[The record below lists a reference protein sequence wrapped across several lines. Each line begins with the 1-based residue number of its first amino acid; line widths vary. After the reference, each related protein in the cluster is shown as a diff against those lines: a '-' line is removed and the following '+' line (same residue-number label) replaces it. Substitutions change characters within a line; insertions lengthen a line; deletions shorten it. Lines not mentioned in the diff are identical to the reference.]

1 MKRLI
6 KLIILVAIFVV
17 SVYAGYYIH
26 SGYKLYKEAVEE
38 TPITQMAEN
47 IKNSR
52 EHYTEYKELPQN
64 YIDAVVAVED
74 RRFFEHRGIDLVSIG
89 RAIVTNIRAKEL
101 VEGGSTITQQLAK
114 NTYFSQ
120 RRELVRKIAETFT
133 AHAYEKE
140 LTKEKIF
147 ELYVNTMY
155 FGDGYY
161 SIYDASHGYFDK
173 EVKDMDLF
181 ECTLLAGIPNA
192 PSVYSPT
199 VNPELSRQRHEQ
211 VLRKMVKYNY
221 LTQDE
226 ADEVLKHYDENK

>member
-17 SVYAGYYIH
+17 SVYVGYYIH
-26 SGYKLYKEAVEE
+26 AGYKLYKEAIEE

-47 IKNSR
+47 IKKSR
-52 EHYTEYKELPQN
+52 EHYTKYEELPQN

-74 RRFFEHRGIDLVSIG
+74 RRFFEHRGIDIISIG

-133 AHAYEKE
+133 AHAYENE
-140 LTKEKIF
+140 LTKEEIF

-161 SIYDASHGYFDK
+161 CIYDASHGYFDK

-211 VLRKMVKYNY
+211 VLRKMVKFNY
-221 LTQDE
+221 LTQDK
-226 ADEVLKHYDENK
+226 ADEVLKHYEENK